1 MPITPLPYYLII
13 LLSYYLTFAPMKQ
26 VYFSIVAVLLFIA
39 CGDSNS
45 PKDPIAFAAE
55 QRRVV
60 LRAKIDSLE
69 KVLKTKSDVFDR
81 ESALKLVQGYQ
92 DYYNQNTNDTLS
104 GEFLFRAASMSV
116 SLKKPQQAIN
126 QLSTY
131 YDVYKTASRRPEAL
145 YLIGFIYDN
154 ELKNAEKAKEYYN
167 RVIEVFPESMWAE
180 QAKGAL
186 NFVGLTDEEIISK
199 LPPTP

>member
-1 MPITPLPYYLII
+1 
-13 LLSYYLTFAPMKQ
+13 MKQ
-26 VYFSIVAVLLFIA
+26 LFYFSITILLFSA
-39 CGDSNS
+39 CGDSTS

-60 LRAKIDSLE
+60 FRAKIDSLE
-69 KVLKTKSDVFDR
+69 KVLKSKSDIFDR
-81 ESALKLVQGYQ
+81 ESALKLVQVYQ
-92 DYYNQNTNDTLS
+92 DYYNQNTSDTLS

-116 SLKKPQQAIN
+116 TLKKPQQAIN

-145 YLIGFIYDN
+145 YLIGFIYDS
-154 ELKNAEKAKEYYN
+154 ELKNAEKAKEYYS
-167 RVIEVFPESMWAE
+167 RVIEVFPESIWAE

-199 LPPTP
+199 LPPP

>member
-1 MPITPLPYYLII
+1 
-13 LLSYYLTFAPMKQ
+13 MKQ
-26 VYFSIVAVLLFIA
+26 FYFSILSALIFIA
-39 CGDSNS
+39 CGNQNS
-45 PKDPIAFAAE
+45 SKDPISFAAE
-55 QRRVV
+55 QRRANLKV
-60 LRAKIDSLE
+60 RIDSLE
-69 KVLKTKSDVFDR
+69 KVLQAKTEIFDR
-81 ESALKLVQGYQ
+81 ESALKLVQSYQ
-92 DYYNQNTNDTLS
+92 DYYNQNTSDTIA
-104 GEFLFRAASMSV
+104 GEYLFRAASMSV
-116 SLKKPQQAIN
+116 TLKKPQQAIN

-154 ELKNAEKAKEYYN
+154 EVKNSDKAKEYYN